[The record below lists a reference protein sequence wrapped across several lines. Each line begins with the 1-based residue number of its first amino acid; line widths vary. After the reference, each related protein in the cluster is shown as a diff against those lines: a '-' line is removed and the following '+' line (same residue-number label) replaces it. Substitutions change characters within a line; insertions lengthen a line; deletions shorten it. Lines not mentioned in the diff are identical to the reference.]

1 MAITAEVEDHYS
13 IIISVH
19 FDRTE
24 PGGSYLLNCS
34 VVGLSDSNNTTII
47 WTKPDNTTT
56 ETTEQIFLVLD
67 VSGADV
73 GNYTCTVE
81 FGNMTV
87 VTKEYD
93 FNPQSGM
100 L

>member
-1 MAITAEVEDHYS
+1 M
-13 IIISVH
+13 
-19 FDRTE
+19 

-34 VVGLSDSNNTTII
+34 VVGLSDPNDTTII
-47 WTKPDNTTT
+47 WTTPDNIIT
-56 ETTEQIFLVLD
+56 ETMGQVFLVLD
-67 VSGADV
+67 ASGADV

-87 VTKEYD
+87 VTKDYD

>member
-1 MAITAEVEDHYS
+1 M
-13 IIISVH
+13 
-19 FDRTE
+19 
-24 PGGSYLLNCS
+24 PGGSYSLNCS
-34 VVGLSDSNNTTII
+34 VVRPSDPNDTTIV
-47 WTKPDNTTT
+47 WTTPDNTTT
-56 ETTEQIFLVLD
+56 KTTGRVFLVLN

-73 GNYTCTVE
+73 GNYTCTVK

-87 VTKEYD
+87 VTKDYD